1 MFGVVF
7 LASCS
12 ATGYSVCRVTP
23 SCFPCCYLCILS
35 EHGMTRHGVSFHG
48 ALGVGSTAFEPKDVV
63 RHSRAKLAWVAPF
76 SRPLRAT
83 HYLHFILSFWEAKR
97 SMENKHKEH
106 MASKENGQNQTLDH
120 TATGHYFCFYPPIFP
135 DVCVY
140 APRPQQFSVFFS

>member
-1 MFGVVF
+1 M
-7 LASCS
+7 ARRN
-12 ATGYSVCRVTP
+12 ATYYSVCRVTP

-35 EHGMTRHGVSFHG
+35 EHGTARHGISFYG
-48 ALGVGSTAFEPKDVV
+48 TLGVGSLPSKPITWSATP
-63 RHSRAKLAWVAPF
+63 AQNLAWAAP
-76 SRPLRAT
+76 RPFRTT
-83 HYLHFILSFWEAKR
+83 HYLHFILSFREAKR

-140 APRPQQFSVFFS
+140 APRPQQFSVFFFS